1 MDQMAFSDLFIQLPF
16 TMCQALWQALGTDRT
31 WMWCLSWRDS
41 QTGGGEMDG
50 SADYLQSSMVRVL
63 DTRTRIQELK
73 KLTPNSGIQ
82 SLNTRLQR
90 NKYLK
95 NERSYS

>member
-16 TMCQALWQALGTDRT
+16 TMCQALWQALGTDRS

-63 DTRTRIQELK
+63 DTRTRNTGAEEANSKFRDSKSKRTFTEKQVPQE
-73 KLTPNSGIQ
+73 
-82 SLNTRLQR
+82 
-90 NKYLK
+90 
-95 NERSYS
+95 